1 MSMLVAAIIF
11 VLLLAVAI
19 AHFVWSIG
27 ASWPIR
33 DKAMLAQT
41 VIGRPGVTRV
51 PRLMSLAIAIL
62 VLAAGTIGLALA
74 DKTSGGLWLTLAG
87 GVLAAIFLARGAVGY
102 TSGWRAQFSEEPFA
116 TLDRRNYSPLSL
128 FIGAGFLLLVAMRLL

>member
-11 VLLLAVAI
+11 VLLLAIAI
-19 AHFVWSIG
+19 AHFMWSMG

-33 DKAMLAQT
+33 DKALLAQT

-51 PRLMSLAIAIL
+51 PRLMSLVIAIL
-62 VLAAGTIGLALA
+62 VLAAGTIGLAIA
-74 DKTSGGLWLTLAG
+74 DKTSGGIWLTLAG
-87 GVLAAIFLARGAVGY
+87 
-102 TSGWRAQFSEEPFA
+102 EPFA

-128 FIGAGFLLLVAMRLL
+128 LIGAGFLLLVAMRLL